1 MIPLPR
7 APMLAAAML
16 VGVAVGILCAVLAS
30 LLVHAPVRADL
41 VVALVLGVPTGLGV
55 LTLLVSGRR
64 WVTAAGAFL
73 LSIAPG
79 WFAVLALI
87 QVTHGGG

>member
-1 MIPLPR
+1 
-7 APMLAAAML
+7 MLAAAML
-16 VGVAVGILCAVLAS
+16 VGVAVGVLCAVLAT
-30 LLVHAPVRADL
+30 LLVTTPVRPDL
-41 VVALVLGVPTGLGV
+41 VVGLVLGVPSGLGI
-55 LTLLVSGRR
+55 LTVLVSGRR